1 MQFRGGFSLQ
11 TSKGGN
17 EMKPVSMIRSSLVV
31 LSLLLAA
38 CGSGG
43 GGGGSAPTSVSY
55 GGATTQ
61 ATVTASNATALSVDA
76 YQGGQAGSAI
86 GIMGVVQDSGGASAH
101 VPQPQVLATTLES
114 SVKQVLAA
122 GTGGTATAAG
132 ATQQNTITSP
142 AGGTMSYTISVD
154 PTTFA

>member
-38 CGSGG
+38 CGG

-61 ATVTASNATALSVDA
+61 ATVTASNATTLSVDA
-76 YQGGQAGSAI
+76 YQGGQAGSALSV
-86 GIMGVVQDSGGASAH
+86 MGVVQDNGVAPAYVSR
-101 VPQPQVLATTLES
+101 PQVLASILES
-114 SVKQVLAA
+114 SVKQ
-122 GTGGTATAAG
+122 
-132 ATQQNTITSP
+132 
-142 AGGTMSYTISVD
+142 
-154 PTTFA
+154 